1 MKQYD
6 DYQVVAQKWIDEIP
20 EHWDFYRIKRIF
32 AQRVEKNDPVIT
44 ENILSLTAKQ
54 GVVPIAEKEG
64 AGGNKPKGDMTQY
77 NVARPDDL
85 LVNCMNIVSG
95 SAGVSR
101 YFGAISPVYYAL
113 YPRLDCNVWYY
124 HYLFRLMPFQ
134 RSLLGLGKGI
144 LMHESDSG
152 KLNTVRMRISMDYLG
167 NVPLPVPPRAEQDQI
182 VRYLD
187 WQVSKINRLI
197 AAKKRQ
203 INTLTE
209 YRKAKID
216 QIILHGDA
224 HSSQKDSGI
233 WWLRDIPQS
242 WQVLPLKR
250 ICQVNAS
257 VTNVAKHLSDDEMLT
272 FLPMESVSTKGIV
285 NYSEKRRLADVRSGY
300 SSFAK
305 NDVVIAKITPCFEN
319 GKGACLD
326 AMGTDIG
333 YGTTEFINLRAT
345 DRILPRYLY
354 MITMTQ
360 PFRKL
365 GEEVMTG
372 SAGQKRVPI
381 EFIKGFSVGI
391 PPINEQ
397 TRLLSLLNDIT
408 MRIDSQM
415 ESYNKSIISLQE
427 LRTRL
432 ISDVITGQIDVRDV
446 EIPDF
451 EYSPETDDNGEDVD
465 EEESDDMA
473 EEEV

>member
-6 DYQVVAQKWIDEIP
+6 DYQVVAQKWVDEIP

-203 INTLTE
+203 LSILAE
-209 YRKAKID
+209 YRKDKID
-216 QIILHGDA
+216 EIILHGDKQA
-224 HSSQKDSGI
+224 PQKDSGI

-242 WQVLPLKR
+242 WQVIPLKR

-257 VTNVAKHLSDDEMLT
+257 ISNTAKQLSDEELVT
-272 FLPMESVSTKGIV
+272 FLPMESVSTTGTV
-285 NYSEKRRLADVRSGY
+285 DYSEKRRLGDVRSGY
-300 SSFAK
+300 SSFAL

-326 AMGTDIG
+326 SMDTDIG
-333 YGTTEFINLRAT
+333 YGTTEFINLRAS

-365 GEEVMTG
+365 GEEMMTG

-381 EFIKGFSVGI
+381 EFVKGFAVGI
-391 PPINEQ
+391 PPIEEQ
-397 TRLLSLLNDIT
+397 ARLLALLNDVT
-408 MRIDSQM
+408 KRIDCQTK
-415 ESYNKSIISLQE
+415 SYYESIISLQE

-432 ISDVITGQIDVRDV
+432 ISDVVTGQIDVRGIKVPDDEYINN
-446 EIPDF
+446 EITEEEF
-451 EYSPETDDNGEDVD
+451 
-465 EEESDDMA
+465 EEESENN
-473 EEEV
+473 EEE